1 MSALPS
7 RSPLGLVASALL
19 LLLGL
24 AYPFAVY
31 FGLQH
36 LSPRLFAAGLG
47 ALWGLRLLQPG
58 LNGLQRGTAL
68 VALGFCLL
76 LALSDAAVLL
86 RGYPVLLSLFLL
98 AVFGLSLLR
107 GQPLIERLARLRE
120 PELPPRAVRYTRRVT
135 QVWCLFFLFN
145 ALTAAGLALWAPLA
159 WWTLYTGVIAYG
171 LMGLLFAGEW
181 LVRQR
186 VRRLP

>member
-58 LNGLQRGTAL
+58 LHGLQRGTAL
-68 VALGFCLL
+68 V
-76 LALSDAAVLL
+76 DAAVLL
-86 RGYPVLLSLFLL
+86 RWYPVLLSLFLL

-120 PELPPRAVRYTRRVT
+120 PDLPPRAVRYTRRVT
-135 QVWCLFFLFN
+135 QVWCLFFLGN

>member
-1 MSALPS
+1 MPCCSCSAWPIPS
-7 RSPLGLVASALL
+7 PSTSACSTSRRASSPPASAR
-19 LLLGL
+19 
-24 AYPFAVY
+24 
-31 FGLQH
+31 
-36 LSPRLFAAGLG
+36 SG
-47 ALWGLRLLQPG
+47 ACVCCNPASTAC
-58 LNGLQRGTAL
+58 TAL

-86 RGYPVLLSLFLL
+86 RWYPVLLSLFLL

-135 QVWCLFFLFN
+135 QVWCLFFLGN